1 MNELLIP
8 RTPSAHENPL
18 LIKQLLSR
26 LTAQHGTREIV
37 YAGEK
42 RFTYDE
48 FYRRILRLAGA
59 LKKIGIRPGDTVAV
73 MDWDSHRYLEC
84 FFAVPIIGA
93 VLHTINIRLAPEQVL
108 YTVNHAKDTAILVHD
123 EFLPLLETL
132 KDKTPTVKKW
142 IRLTDAGD
150 DVDPAWEH
158 MIDVE
163 YEEMLFTADF
173 ESAPEDFDEN
183 IRATTFYTTGTTG
196 NPKGVYFSQ
205 RQIVLHTLGVSV
217 GLTSAAE
224 QGRLHV
230 DDVYM
235 PITPMFHVHAW
246 GLPYV
251 ATMLGL
257 KQIYPGRYEP
267 EKLLS
272 LIEAEGVT
280 FSHCVPTILHMLLSN
295 PLADK
300 VDLSKWKVIIG
311 GSAMPPA
318 LAKRARDLG
327 IDVFG
332 GYGMSETCPVLTLAQ
347 IDLREIAGDQ
357 KEDLSL
363 RCKAGRAIPLVD
375 LKVVDAELN
384 EMPRDG
390 DATGEV
396 VVRAPWLTQGYLDD
410 PERSEELWQGGYLH
424 TGDIGH
430 IDSAGYLKVTDRLK
444 DVIKSG
450 GEWISSLELEDIALS
465 CEGISEAAAIG
476 VPDEKWGE
484 RPLLLVVATQSGQDL
499 TSAQTIFENLVTKGV
514 LSEWAIP
521 VIKNVD
527 AIPKTSVG
535 KIDKKKL
542 REMYGNLA

>member
-59 LKKIGIRPGDTVAV
+59 LKQIGIRPGDTVAV

-158 MIDVE
+158 LIDVE
-163 YEEMLFTADF
+163 YEEMLFTADC
-173 ESAPEDFDEN
+173 ESAPEDFYEN

-300 VDLSKWKVIIG
+300 VYLSKWKVIIG

-347 IDLREIAGDQ
+347 IDLGDIAGDQ
-357 KEDLSL
+357 QEDLSL

-430 IDSAGYLKVTDRLK
+430 ID
-444 DVIKSG
+444 
-450 GEWISSLELEDIALS
+450 
-465 CEGISEAAAIG
+465 
-476 VPDEKWGE
+476 
-484 RPLLLVVATQSGQDL
+484 
-499 TSAQTIFENLVTKGV
+499 
-514 LSEWAIP
+514 
-521 VIKNVD
+521 
-527 AIPKTSVG
+527 
-535 KIDKKKL
+535 
-542 REMYGNLA
+542 

>member
-8 RTPSAHENPL
+8 RTSSAHENPL

-59 LKKIGIRPGDTVAV
+59 LKQIGICPGDTVAV

-123 EFLPLLETL
+123 EFMPLLETL
-132 KDKTPTVKKW
+132 KNKTPTVKKW
-142 IRLTDAGD
+142 IRLTDVGD

-163 YEEMLFTADF
+163 YEEMLFTADC

-295 PLADK
+295 PLAET

-347 IDLREIAGDQ
+347 IDLRDIAGDQ

-390 DATGEV
+390 EATGEV

-484 RPLLLVVATQSGQDL
+484 RPLLLVVGTQSGQDL

>member
-1 MNELLIP
+1 M
-8 RTPSAHENPL
+8 
-18 LIKQLLSR
+18 
-26 LTAQHGTREIV
+26 
-37 YAGEK
+37 
-42 RFTYDE
+42 
-48 FYRRILRLAGA
+48 
-59 LKKIGIRPGDTVAV
+59 
-73 MDWDSHRYLEC
+73 
-84 FFAVPIIGA
+84 PIIGA

-150 DVDPAWEH
+150 DVDPAWAH
-158 MIDVE
+158 LIDVE
-163 YEEMLFTADF
+163 YEEMLFTTYC

-300 VDLSKWKVIIG
+300 V
-311 GSAMPPA
+311 
-318 LAKRARDLG
+318 
-327 IDVFG
+327 
-332 GYGMSETCPVLTLAQ
+332 
-347 IDLREIAGDQ
+347 
-357 KEDLSL
+357 
-363 RCKAGRAIPLVD
+363 
-375 LKVVDAELN
+375 
-384 EMPRDG
+384 
-390 DATGEV
+390 
-396 VVRAPWLTQGYLDD
+396 
-410 PERSEELWQGGYLH
+410 
-424 TGDIGH
+424 
-430 IDSAGYLKVTDRLK
+430 
-444 DVIKSG
+444 
-450 GEWISSLELEDIALS
+450 
-465 CEGISEAAAIG
+465 
-476 VPDEKWGE
+476 
-484 RPLLLVVATQSGQDL
+484 
-499 TSAQTIFENLVTKGV
+499 IFQN
-514 LSEWAIP
+514 
-521 VIKNVD
+521 
-527 AIPKTSVG
+527 G
-535 KIDKKKL
+535 K
-542 REMYGNLA
+542 